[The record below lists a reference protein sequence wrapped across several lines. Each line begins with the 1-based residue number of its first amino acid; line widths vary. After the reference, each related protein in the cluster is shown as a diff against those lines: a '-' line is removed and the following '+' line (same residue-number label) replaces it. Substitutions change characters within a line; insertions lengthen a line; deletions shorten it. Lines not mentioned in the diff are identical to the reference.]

1 MSLPHEGYANARN
14 FFTPANAESYDRV
27 VSIATFGRD
36 SAWKRQII
44 KIASLDSHHTILELA
59 CGTGILSSMLTTAA
73 APSNPLMED
82 GGSATV
88 AGIDLTFEYL
98 LAAKQKMAMMKCSRN
113 QQSNQKA
120 SETLSLIQGTA
131 EVLPY
136 KSNYFDVAVSSYLA
150 KYVDVQRVVDECWR
164 VLKPSGTVVFHDFTY
179 PRSSAMRSLWSTYF
193 AVLRLAG
200 RFSDSWRVVFN
211 QLDKVIKESN
221 WVKQTEEA
229 LYNRGF
235 QNISCKYCTFSTAAI
250 ISAEKNI
257 C

>member
-1 MSLPHEGYANARN
+1 MPPPHEGYANARI

-27 VSIATFGRD
+27 VRIATFGRD

-44 KIASLDSHHTILELA
+44 KIAVLDNHHMILELA

-73 APSNPLMED
+73 SSNPLMEE
-82 GGSATV
+82 GESATV

-98 LAAKQKMAMMKCSRN
+98 LAAKNKMMKWGSQN
-113 QQSNQKA
+113 QQSKQKA
-120 SETLSLIQGTA
+120 SETPSLIQGTA

-136 KSNYFDVAVSSYLA
+136 KSNHFDVAVSSYLA
-150 KYVDVQRVVDECWR
+150 KYVDVQQVVDECWR
-164 VLKPSGTVVFHDFTY
+164 VLKPNGTVVFHDFTY
-179 PRSSAMRSLWSTYF
+179 PRSSTMRSLWNTYF

-235 QNISCKYCTFSTAAI
+235 QNISCKYCTFGTAAI
-250 ISAEKNI
+250 ISAEKNSR
-257 C
+257 

>member
-1 MSLPHEGYANARN
+1 
-14 FFTPANAESYDRV
+14 
-27 VSIATFGRD
+27 
-36 SAWKRQII
+36 
-44 KIASLDSHHTILELA
+44 
-59 CGTGILSSMLTTAA
+59 MLTTA

-98 LAAKQKMAMMKCSRN
+98 LAAKHKMILMKRSRN
-113 QQSNQKA
+113 QQSKQKA
-120 SETLSLIQGTA
+120 NETLSLIQGTA

-150 KYVDVQRVVDECWR
+150 KYVDAQQVVDECWR
-164 VLKPSGTVVFHDFTY
+164 VLKPSGAIVFHDFTY
-179 PRSSAMRSLWSTYF
+179 PRSSTMRSLWSTYF
-193 AVLRLAG
+193 TVLRSAG
-200 RFSDSWRVVFN
+200 RFSDSWKVVFN

-235 QNISCKYCTFSTAAI
+235 QNIACKYCTFGTAAI
-250 ISAEKNI
+250 ISAEKNRR
-257 C
+257 